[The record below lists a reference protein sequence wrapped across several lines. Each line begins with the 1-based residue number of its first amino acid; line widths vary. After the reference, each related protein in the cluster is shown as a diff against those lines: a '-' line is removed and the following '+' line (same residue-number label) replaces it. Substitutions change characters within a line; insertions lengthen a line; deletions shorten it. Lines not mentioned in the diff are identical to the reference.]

1 MGYIKQNKLKLLS
14 FSLIVGL
21 IMLNIILIKQTLIIN
36 TSNQEILSTLS
47 NINQAE
53 HNNSAQL
60 KSSTTPQG
68 SISNIKFNGAPTK
81 ILSGQPIN
89 QMSKNELIA
98 LIQKTIQDELYNL
111 DSIAGSQS
119 SAYFSDKNKS
129 NADSNTTNPLLNA
142 AINSTHGIEFD
153 DNISA
158 VTENE
163 MAIVIEG
170 AVSRGI
176 WSIEDNNQLMSASS
190 QLNPEARRR
199 LRGKL
204 MTAINNQELM
214 ITKDALIT
222 F

>member
-1 MGYIKQNKLKLLS
+1 MGYIKQNKLKFLA

-36 TSNQEILSTLS
+36 TSNQAILNKLS
-47 NINQAE
+47 NINQVE

-60 KSSTTPQG
+60 KSNLTPQG
-68 SISNIKFNGAPTK
+68 SISNVKFSGSPIKVGA
-81 ILSGQPIN
+81 GQPIS

-98 LIQKTIQDELYNL
+98 LIQNTIQDELYNF
-111 DSIAGSQS
+111 DSIIGSQS
-119 SAYFSDKNKS
+119 STYFSDKNKS
-129 NADSNTTNPLLNA
+129 NTDSNTTNPLLNA
-142 AINSTHGIEFD
+142 GINSTHGLELD
-153 DNISA
+153 DNIST

-176 WSIEDNNQLMSASS
+176 WSIEDNEQLMGASS
-190 QLNPEARRR
+190 QLNPEAKRR
-199 LRGKL
+199 LRGQL
-204 MTAINNQELM
+204 MTAINNQEIM
-214 ITKDALIT
+214 ITQDALIT